1 MKWTMM
7 MIIQEWMLMR
17 TVGPVVQVARKRRKK
32 VEVPKRK
39 RKLFMIVMRMRM
51 NRFSDVLQY
60 FNSF

>member
-1 MKWTMM
+1 
-7 MIIQEWMLMR
+7 MR
-17 TVGPVVQVARKRRKK
+17 TVGPVVQVAQKRRKK

-51 NRFSDVLQY
+51 IRFSDFLQY